1 MLLLLPK
8 DSGEALAPQRTLT
21 AFPVSHLRCHMTK
34 DVRHI
39 ISRLVHGLKFS
50 TVLRGVFPKLLGVL
64 LMIEIYSAAVGG

>member
-1 MLLLLPK
+1 
-8 DSGEALAPQRTLT
+8 
-21 AFPVSHLRCHMTK
+21 MTK